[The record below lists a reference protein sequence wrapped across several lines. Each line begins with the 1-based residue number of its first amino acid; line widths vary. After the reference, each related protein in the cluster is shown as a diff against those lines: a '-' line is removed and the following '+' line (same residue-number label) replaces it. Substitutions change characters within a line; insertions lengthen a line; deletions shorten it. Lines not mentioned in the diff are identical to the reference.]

1 MIAQED
7 EDAFKVLEAALAGRT
22 DLDKY
27 NTQQSRNKLLLFAAQ
42 LWLDLDDIDDL
53 ASRALTDAPGD
64 KSCDLLY
71 VDRSAGLIL
80 IAQGYEP
87 TARTTVELAKV
98 SSLHQAV
105 AWVFSHDA
113 EGLPQRLQSARAE
126 MREALDASD
135 ITQVYIWFVS
145 SLPESKEVQREI
157 LAIESIARAAIDA
170 RYPELKP
177 DITALEVG
185 RGKLAEWY
193 AEARK
198 PILVTE
204 EITLTVEDPP
214 LTIEGSG
221 WTAYTVTVPA
231 EWLNNLYWKHEEK
244 LFSANVRGFLGAPK
258 AKDNI
263 NNGMR
268 ETLRDEPG
276 NFWVYN
282 NGITALVNDAR
293 YDGEQK
299 ELLIHGISIVNGAQT
314 TGAVAKF
321 KEQDALSDA
330 RIPMRFIKCGNREVV
345 QKIIKFN
352 NRQNAMDP
360 ADFRSNDRVQKR
372 LVAEFQALGI
382 NSYTGG
388 RRGVGIDAAR
398 QASGIVDL
406 ESVGRALAAYHG
418 FPGIAYNALR
428 VVWEED
434 RVYRRL
440 FSDETTARHV
450 IFCWSLLKA
459 VQDLK
464 LHLRELPS
472 DPLPPPGKGKQ
483 LDYFERPG
491 SIPLLVAAIGLS
503 IPDILGRGISHPF
516 QPNFKGKLVPAKCVT
531 AWRPI
536 VDSVATQA
544 PQHLGPVL
552 LASGPPRDLGPET
565 LENFRSQVEAM
576 VESISETG
584 DNKWNAFRRKVKLTT

>member
-1 MIAQED
+1 MSTKDQED
-7 EDAFKVLEAALAGRT
+7 TFKALEAALAGRT

-27 NTQQSRNKLLLFAAQ
+27 NTRHSRNKLLLFAAQ

-53 ASRALTDAPGD
+53 VSRALTDAPGD

-71 VDRSAGLIL
+71 VDRAAGLIL

-87 TARTTVELAKV
+87 TVRTTVELSKV

-105 AWVFSHDA
+105 TWVFSHDA
-113 EGLPQRLQSARAE
+113 ESLPQRLQSARAE
-126 MREALDASD
+126 MRAALDAGD

-145 SLPESKEVQREI
+145 SLPESAEVKREI
-157 LAIESIARAAIDA
+157 QAIESTARAAIDV

-193 AEARK
+193 ADARK

-204 EITLTVEDPP
+204 EMALAVEDSP
-214 LTIEGSG
+214 LTIEGPG
-221 WTAYTVTVPA
+221 WTAYTVTVPG
-231 EWLNNLYWKHEEK
+231 EWLNNLYWRHEEK

-293 YDGEQK
+293 FDAEHK
-299 ELLIHGISIVNGAQT
+299 ELLIHGLSIVNGAQT

-321 KEQDALSDA
+321 TEQDALSDA

-372 LVAEFQALGI
+372 LVAEFQELGI
-382 NSYTGG
+382 DSYTGG

-428 VVWEED
+428 VVWEDD

-440 FSDETTARHV
+440 FSEETTARHV
-450 IFCWSLLKA
+450 LFCWSLLKA

-464 LHLRELPS
+464 LHLRGLS
-472 DPLPPPGKGKQ
+472 ADQLTPGKTRQ

-491 SIPLLVAAIGLS
+491 SIPLFVAAVGVAM
-503 IPDILGRGISHPF
+503 PDILGRPISHPS
-516 QPNFKGKLVPAKCVT
+516 QPNFKGNLVPVRCIA

-552 LASGPPRDLGPET
+552 LASGPPRDLGTEA
-565 LENFRSQVEAM
+565 LENFRSQVESMAD
-576 VESISETG
+576 SITETG
-584 DNKWNAFRRKVKLTT
+584 DNKWTAFREKVKLTS